1 MNFPVKTA
9 ALAALAIAVAGSGGM
24 ANASTITLTGTIRD
38 FQESHPDF
46 QNTIGGLQTGAV
58 ETTLDA
64 DGKPVLVGTNPGG
77 TGNFTTPGNFAEWYR
92 DVPGTN
98 LSTSYSIDLNETSPG
113 SGLFKYSSNSFFP
126 IDNQLFGNEGNSHN
140 YHFTYEITGTLSFEA
155 ADTFE
160 FVGDD
165 DLWVFIDG
173 KLALDL
179 GGVHS
184 AVSGSFNGSDLIND
198 LGLSENTNYGF
209 SIFFAERH
217 TTQSNFQITTSLPL
231 QTGIVPLPAGLPL
244 LLGAFGLLG
253 VVRSRRKVA

>member
-1 MNFPVKTA
+1 MNFSAKTA
-9 ALAALAIAVAGSGGM
+9 ALAALAVAVAGTAGV
-24 ANASTITLTGTIRD
+24 ANASTITLTGTVRD

-58 ETTLDA
+58 ETTLDG

-77 TGNFTTPGNFAEWYR
+77 TGNFTTPENFAEWYR
-92 DVPGTN
+92 DIPGVN
-98 LSTSYSIDLNETSPG
+98 QSVSYSIDLDETAPG
-113 SGLFKYSSNSFFP
+113 SGMYQYSSNSFFP
-126 IDNQLFGNEGNSHN
+126 IDGQLFGNEGNSHN
-140 YHFTYEITGTLSFEA
+140 FHFTYEITGTLSFEA

-184 AVSGSFNGSDLIND
+184 AVSGTFSGSDLISD
-198 LGLSENTNYGF
+198 LGLSENTDYGF

-217 TTQSNFQITTSLPL
+217 TTESNFQITTSLPL
-231 QTGIVPLPAGLPL
+231 QTGVVPLPAGLPL
-244 LLGAFGLLG
+244 LLGAFGILG
-253 VVRSRRKVA
+253 VARMRRKAA